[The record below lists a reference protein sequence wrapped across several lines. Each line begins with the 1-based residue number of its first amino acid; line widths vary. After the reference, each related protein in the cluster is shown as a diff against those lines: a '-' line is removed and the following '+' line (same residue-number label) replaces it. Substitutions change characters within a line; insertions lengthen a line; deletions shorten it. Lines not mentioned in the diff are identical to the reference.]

1 MKILEKT
8 DDELTKFVRFFVNRA
23 PDFSHAVCI
32 VHYVSQRP
40 CSVHGS
46 AWATQ
51 ISGMLLGYFFAH
63 ASIPCNKYTK
73 ISTKAV
79 IYSGAANCPEH
90 TKRRFTGGG
99 APSPTGK
106 LVPLPQKQNLDQ
118 GYRGKRGMGGKRKKG
133 EMRDVARGERIRT

>member
-99 APSPTGK
+99 GAVSHWEARATSPKTKSGSGLQREK
-106 LVPLPQKQNLDQ
+106 GDGRKKEE
-118 GYRGKRGMGGKRKKG
+118 RGK
-133 EMRDVARGERIRT
+133 